1 MMPPFDPLL
10 LVGGLSIFSVAVYGS
25 LVGGMRQEG
34 GKIRA
39 KTFDLPELLV
49 SLVLGG
55 FFVMLVVESV
65 MNPGT
70 EEEPKITLDQVLP
83 NSLFFVVMFVAI
95 TGFLRFRGIDIRIA
109 MGLSRVPLFRAVAI
123 GFGLIIA
130 AFPIV
135 VCASLLMQLV
145 LRQNA
150 QEQELVTLF
159 RQAAQQSNNA
169 GVSHIFIAGAVIAP
183 ICEEFLF
190 RGLFY
195 TVFKRYIG
203 ALSSALVTSLLFAA
217 FHSSLTAFPSLFV
230 LALCFTIAFEAT
242 GSLVVPITM
251 HAIFNAVQ
259 LGGLY
264 VATRSVSFPSG

>member
-1 MMPPFDPLL
+1 MPPLDPLL
-10 LVGGLSIFSVAVYGS
+10 LVGGLSIFTVAIYGS

-55 FFVMLVVESV
+55 FFAMLVVQSV
-65 MNPGT
+65 MTAGT
-70 EEEPKITLDQVLP
+70 ASEPKVTLDQVLP
-83 NSLFFVVMFVAI
+83 NSLFFVAMFAVI
-95 TGFLRFRGIDIRIA
+95 TAFLWFRGIDIRVA
-109 MGLSRVPLFRAVAI
+109 MGLNRVPIIRAMAI
-123 GFGLIIA
+123 GLGLIVA

-135 VCASLLMQLV
+135 MCASLITQLV

-159 RQAAQQSNNA
+159 KQATQQSNST
-169 GVSHIFIAGAVIAP
+169 GVSHIFIAGAVIAT

-203 ALSSALVTSLLFAA
+203 AFSSALITSLLFAA
-217 FHSSLTAFPSLFV
+217 FHSSLTAFPSLFL

-251 HAIFNAVQ
+251 HAIFNSVQ
-259 LGGLY
+259 LGALY
-264 VATRSVSFPSG
+264 FVSRPVPGG